1 MANTSK
7 KVKDM
12 LDGLLWPD
20 KVMIELYSAPMK
32 RGQIIDFCG
41 TLDAPFRMRPAIKHN
56 LVVLNEDEYSLSKNG
71 IAHVEAILGMRSK
84 QLSRQFVNDT
94 PPIAWPV

>member
-1 MANTSK
+1 MI
-7 KVKDM
+7 
-12 LDGLLWPD
+12 DGLFWPD
-20 KVMIELYSAPMK
+20 KIMIELYFAPMK
-32 RGQIIDFCG
+32 RSQVIDFCG
-41 TLDAPFRMRPAIKHN
+41 SIDAPFRLRPAIKHK
-56 LVVLNEDEYSLSKNG
+56 LIDLKEGEYTLSKKG